1 MELYPAGIQSGYASS
16 ALEPVQPGM
25 AARTPPSKSAETATD
40 VFGPTKEANSTYG
53 RDGKIRKSLTTDG
66 SQESEQSTATK
77 GKHGQP
83 LSHEETA
90 EIKELKQA
98 DQQVRAHEMAHLAAG
113 AGLVKGGAS
122 YSYKQGPDGKLYAV
136 AGEVS
141 IDTSEGN
148 TPQETIT
155 RMQRVKAAA
164 LAPADPSPQDRA
176 VAAAASA
183 KAAQAAGELAREKM
197 QMANETGSKGTEGQ
211 DASEKPGLMAYQKTL
226 SPEKARGQSI
236 NTIL

>member
-1 MELYPAGIQSGYASS
+1 MELFPAGIPSPYASS
-16 ALEPVQPGM
+16 VLEPVQPGM
-25 AARTPPSKSAETATD
+25 TARALPVKSAETATD
-40 VFGPTKEANSTYG
+40 EFGPTQEAYSTYG
-53 RDGKIRKSLTTDG
+53 RNGKIRKSIAIDG
-66 SQESEQSTATK
+66 SQALERSTAPK
-77 GKHGQP
+77 GKDGQP
-83 LSHEETA
+83 LAHEESV

-98 DQQVRAHEMAHLAAG
+98 DQRVRAHEMAHLAAG

-141 IDTSEGN
+141 IDASEGS
-148 TPQETIT
+148 TPEETIT

-197 QMANETGSKGTEGQ
+197 QRNNATESKGIEGR
-211 DASEKPGLMAYQKTL
+211 DGSEKPGLVAYQKTL
-226 SPEKARGQSI
+226 NPEKARGRSI